1 MRSVHL
7 VPLLPQIE
15 CVGGVVGAEPD
26 LHFADHRDRSAAVD
40 QRSHADGSIDFI
52 ADLIRGRELFH
63 SDFRRS
69 SIEHLRSS
77 SEHQLVGQARALPH

>member
-40 QRSHADGSIDFI
+40 QRPHADGLIDFI
-52 ADLIRGRELFH
+52 ADLQRRGGFQRGGGGAGREQPGE
-63 SDFRRS
+63 R
-69 SIEHLRSS
+69 
-77 SEHQLVGQARALPH
+77 